1 MVATDLRALG
11 LDGEDRTGTPV
22 LRGVGIQTKRDT
34 DFASLHDDVL
44 EAGYIVRR
52 DVGEED
58 GLEGRLFVYRDALT
72 LVVLLD
78 EGGECCAVY
87 CRGVRGQVRS
97 RLILTWGDDCRAVA
111 SLRDGIVEGL
121 VASLEGEL
129 ALAGGT

>member
-1 MVATDLRALG
+1 MVAADLRALG
-11 LDGEDRTGTPV
+11 LDGEDGTGTPV
-22 LRGVGIQTKRDT
+22 LRGVGIQTKRDA

-78 EGGECCAVY
+78 EGGKCCTVY
-87 CRGVRGQVRS
+87 RRG
-97 RLILTWGDDCRAVA
+97 I
-111 SLRDGIVEGL
+111 
-121 VASLEGEL
+121 
-129 ALAGGT
+129 